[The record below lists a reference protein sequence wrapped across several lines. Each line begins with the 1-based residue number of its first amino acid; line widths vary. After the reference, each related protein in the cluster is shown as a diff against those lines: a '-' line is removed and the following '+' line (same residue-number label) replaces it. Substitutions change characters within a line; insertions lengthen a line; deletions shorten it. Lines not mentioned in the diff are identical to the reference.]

1 MAKRRKLVA
10 PSSADLTRLEE
21 EFRRETSAPEP
32 AAAQVRGVAPIAKI
46 AADAAAVAQPASAAD
61 RVRQADLE
69 VKAAK
74 LSAAETDGRLLVD
87 LPIGEIDA
95 DAMVRDRAALDAD
108 EMLELRL
115 SISANGLRLP
125 IEVYELPGASHGE
138 APRYGLLSGYRRL
151 MAVREL
157 LGLTEEEQFK
167 TIRAII
173 RPPADT
179 DAAFVAMVEENEVR
193 SELSHFE
200 RGRIAVISAQ
210 QGAFLN
216 VEDAV
221 NRLFATG
228 SKAKRSKVRSF
239 ALIFEELGDMLEFP
253 DALSEKRGLK
263 LAQTLR
269 QGGETRIRDGLAA
282 ATSATSD
289 EEWAVIERVIE
300 SLEVPERDPKR
311 GGRPRSAAPVPSWH
325 EAKSFITTSGIGI
338 RRQDDDKGTTL
349 RLEGAALESEV
360 VDSLV
365 EVIREF
371 LENH

>member
-1 MAKRRKLVA
+1 M
-10 PSSADLTRLEE
+10 
-21 EFRRETSAPEP
+21 
-32 AAAQVRGVAPIAKI
+32 I
-46 AADAAAVAQPASAAD
+46 
-61 RVRQADLE
+61 
-69 VKAAK
+69 
-74 LSAAETDGRLLVD
+74 
-87 LPIGEIDA
+87 
-95 DAMVRDRAALDAD
+95 
-108 EMLELRL
+108 
-115 SISANGLRLP
+115 
-125 IEVYELPGASHGE
+125 
-138 APRYGLLSGYRRL
+138 
-151 MAVREL
+151 
-157 LGLTEEEQFK
+157 
-167 TIRAII
+167 
-173 RPPADT
+173 
-179 DAAFVAMVEENEVR
+179 EENEIR
-193 SELSHFE
+193 SGLSQYE
-200 RGRIAVISAQ
+200 RGRAAASAVHDGVFQ
-210 QGAFLN
+210 T
-216 VEDAV
+216 VDEAV
-221 NRLFATG
+221 AVLFQNA

-338 RRQDDDKGTTL
+338 RRQDDEKGTTL